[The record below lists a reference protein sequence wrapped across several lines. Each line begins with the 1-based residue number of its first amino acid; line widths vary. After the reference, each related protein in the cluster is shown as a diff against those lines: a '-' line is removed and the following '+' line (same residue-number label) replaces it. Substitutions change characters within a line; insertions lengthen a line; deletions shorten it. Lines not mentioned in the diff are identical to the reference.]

1 MRPDSRIGPGALR
14 CFSAAVTPGY
24 RPGVHVDRL
33 KVVGDILTFPGSL
46 PPSRSDEH
54 GFRIKSGMTEWG
66 RTNPGIAATRRSQA
80 DNLPHL
86 GGSGLW
92 PRLVLAHGLE

>member
-1 MRPDSRIGPGALR
+1 MRPDSRIGPGALQ

-33 KVVGDILTFPGSL
+33 EVAGDILTFPGSL
-46 PPSRSDEH
+46 PLSRPDEH

-66 RTNPGIAATRRSQA
+66 RTNPDIAATSRSHA
-80 DNLPHL
+80 DHLPHL
-86 GGSGLW
+86 CGSGLW